1 MLIFLVFDKSVTNRQ
16 TDGRTDG
23 RTDQRTDGRT
33 DQRTDGRTNGP
44 TDPLIEMRGRILKTN
59 YQCDERNKCA
69 SNKAVCAA
77 NKANTGHI
85 MRLAHVCE
93 KAFRTDRHTLLQRCL
108 AHLKSGSPSC
118 LSDHAMPRHAVLF
131 VPYPAVPRHAMP

>member
-1 MLIFLVFDKSVTNRQ
+1 MIMENTKIARHIYPYTTKNCPIVKQGRILGIRCASHASQRKRSGRTY
-16 TDGRTDG
+16 GRTDG
-23 RTDQRTDGRT
+23 RTDQRTGGRT

-93 KAFRTDRHTLLQRCL
+93 KAFRTDLRTDGWTNPLIEI
-108 AHLKSGSPSC
+108 
-118 LSDHAMPRHAVLF
+118 
-131 VPYPAVPRHAMP
+131 